1 MKWASLRGLV
11 AIDKPVGP
19 SSHDIINRL
28 RRLTGVKRI
37 GHAGTLDP
45 FASGVLVV
53 GISREAT
60 RELDRIVKTE
70 KEYLAMVR
78 LGATSNTDDRTG
90 KLAETIHPPIPPAEV
105 IAAALQTFV
114 GTILQTPPAF
124 SAIKQQGMKAYTHAR
139 KGKPLTLEPR
149 EVEVKSIE
157 LLDYAWPDVTVRI
170 VCGAGVYIRALAR
183 DLGATLKTGGY
194 VQELRRTRVGTYD
207 LSQTLRLPD
216 HPKDRGF
223 GNLVVY

>member
-1 MKWASLRGLV
+1 MKWATVRGLIAV
-11 AIDKPVGP
+11 DKPVGP

-60 RELDRIVKTE
+60 RDLDTIVKTE
-70 KEYLAMVR
+70 KEYLAIVR

-90 KLAETIHPPIPPAEV
+90 KLTTTSDPAMPSKAEIEQ
-105 IAAALQTFV
+105 ALQSFV

-124 SAIKQQGMKAYTHAR
+124 SAIKLQGMKAYTHAR

-149 EVEVKSIE
+149 EVHVKSIE
-157 LLDYAWPDVTVRI
+157 LLAYAWPDVTVRI

-183 DLGATLKTGGY
+183 DLGVVLKTGGY

-207 LSQTLRLPD
+207 LVQTVRLPD

>member
-1 MKWASLRGLV
+1 MEWTVLRGLV

-60 RELDRIVKTE
+60 RELDTIVKTE
-70 KEYLAMVR
+70 KEYLAVVR

-90 KLAETIHPPIPPAEV
+90 KLVETPQPPKPSREEIES
-105 IAAALQTFV
+105 ALRHFV
-114 GTILQTPPAF
+114 GVIVQTPPAF

-139 KGKPLTLEPR
+139 KGKPLLLEPR

-157 LLDYAWPDVTVRI
+157 LIAYVWPDVRVRI
-170 VCGAGVYIRALAR
+170 VCAAGVYIRALAR
-183 DLGATLKTGGY
+183 DLGAMLQTGGY

-207 LSQTLRLPD
+207 LSQTLRLPE

-223 GNLVVY
+223 GNFVV